1 LLHNNIDRFRRC
13 LVLLFMLL
21 IPVAF
26 DNSVAESSGDAR
38 WYLLHWTALIL
49 TAGYLFQEKEK
60 GPLRI
65 PAIALIIFFL
75 LALAAESMA
84 WSVNLYK
91 SWWSLKHATGY
102 AALFWFVYVLRGGL
116 WWRALLWMVAWG
128 AGFNA
133 ALGIAQANGIVLFGN
148 YFEQASVP
156 AGTLANKNLLGSY
169 LVVTLPAVLYL
180 MISSRR
186 WIARISAGAVLIAGV
201 TALLYVHSIASW
213 IAVLCAGFFLMAW
226 SFRSKRVVVAEVIC
240 MAVVCVALVGTKKMQ
255 QSETRLA
262 YNING
267 LAIVKDH
274 PQGGVGLG
282 AFKTIYGFYR
292 NAIIDTP
299 AGGFSKTTQPSRI
312 HNDLM
317 QAFVELGIAGG
328 LTYIAIFVVL
338 IAMAWRV
345 GTAMS
350 MCLISG
356 VIGLGINSLMD
367 FPLQLPMAPIALS
380 VFAGI
385 ITGLYVD
392 KMGARLWNIP
402 RYIYALLA
410 MLAVVGGLFIFQDD
424 WNRRVGSQCL
434 RASMSLCLDGDKE
447 RALANLEQSFDY
459 YPWNSRLYE
468 YAVISK

>member
-1 LLHNNIDRFRRC
+1 MNKNLDRFRRC
-13 LVLLFMLL
+13 IVLLFMLL

-49 TAGYLFQEKEK
+49 TAGYLFQNK

-65 PAIALIIFFL
+65 PAIVWMIVFL
-75 LALAAESMA
+75 LVLSASSMV
-84 WSVNLYK
+84 WSANLYK

-102 AALFWFVYVLRGGL
+102 AALFWFVYILRGGL
-116 WWRALLWMVAWG
+116 WWRALLWTVAWG

-148 YFEQASVP
+148 YFEQSCMP
-156 AGTLANKNLLGSY
+156 AGTFVNKNILGSY
-169 LVVTLPAVLYL
+169 LVVTMPAALYL

-186 WIARISAGAVLIAGV
+186 WIARISAGVVLIAGV
-201 TALLYVHSIASW
+201 TALLYVHSVASW
-213 IAVLCAGFFLMAW
+213 IAAIIAGFFLIAW
-226 SFRSKRVVVAEVIC
+226 RFRSRRLVVAAAIC
-240 MAVVCVALVGTKKMQ
+240 MAVVCVVFVGTNKIQ
-255 QSETRLA
+255 RSEVRHA

-267 LAIVKDH
+267 LAIIKDH

-282 AFKTIYGFYR
+282 AFKTVYGSYR

-299 AGGFSKTTQPSRI
+299 AAGFSKTAQPSRI

-328 LTYIAIFVVL
+328 ITYIAIFMVL

-367 FPLQLPMAPIALS
+367 FSLQLPMAPIALA

-385 ITGLYVD
+385 IAGLYVD
-392 KMGARLWNIP
+392 KTGARLWNIP

-410 MLAVVGGLFIFQDD
+410 VSAIAGGIFVFKDD
-424 WNRRVGSQCL
+424 WNRRKGSQYL
-434 RASMSLCLDGDKE
+434 RSSMLLCMEGDKE
-447 RALANLEQSFDY
+447 RALAYLVQSFACY
-459 YPWNSRLYE
+459 QWNSRLYE
-468 YAVISK
+468 YGVISK

>member
-1 LLHNNIDRFRRC
+1 MLHNNIDRFRRG

-38 WYLLHWTALIL
+38 WYMLHWTALIL
-49 TAGYLFQEKEK
+49 TAGYLFQKN

-65 PAIALIIFFL
+65 PAIVLIIAFL

-102 AALFWFVYVLRGGL
+102 AVLFWFVYVLRGGL
-116 WWRALLWMVAWG
+116 WWRALLWTVAWG

-148 YFEQASVP
+148 YFEQSCVP
-156 AGTLANKNLLGSY
+156 AGTLVNKNLLGSY
-169 LVVTLPAVLYL
+169 LVVTLPAVLCL

-186 WIARISAGAVLIAGV
+186 WMARISAGAVLAAGV
-201 TALLYVHSIASW
+201 IALIYVHSIASW
-213 IAVLCAGFFLMAW
+213 IAALIAGFFLIAW
-226 SFRSKRVVVAEVIC
+226 SFRSRRVVVVAVIC
-240 MAVVCVALVGTKKMQ
+240 MAVICVVFVGTKKMK
-255 QSETRLA
+255 QSEIRYAFNL
-262 YNING
+262 NG

-367 FPLQLPMAPIALS
+367 FPLQLPMAPITLS

-385 ITGLYVD
+385 ITGLYVN

-410 MLAVVGGLFIFQDD
+410 MLAIVGGLFIFQDD

>member
-1 LLHNNIDRFRRC
+1 MPHKTMDKFRRC

-21 IPVAF
+21 VPVAF

-38 WYLLHWTALIL
+38 WYMLHWTALIL
-49 TAGYLFQEKEK
+49 TAGYLFQKK
-60 GPLRI
+60 GPLCI
-65 PAIALIIFFL
+65 PAIAWVIVFL
-75 LALAAESMA
+75 LALSAESMA
-84 WSVNLYK
+84 WSVDLYK
-91 SWWSLKHATGY
+91 SWWSLKHAAGY
-102 AALFWFVYVLRGGL
+102 AALFWFVYILRGEL
-116 WWRALLWMVAWG
+116 WWRVLLWMVAWG

-133 ALGIAQANGIVLFGN
+133 VLGIAQANGVELFGG
-148 YFEQASVP
+148 YFQQAVAP

-180 MISSRR
+180 TISSRR
-186 WIARISAGAVLIAGV
+186 WLARISAGVVLIAGV
-201 TALLYVHSIASW
+201 IALLYVHSIASW
-213 IAVLCAGFFLMAW
+213 IAALIAGFFLMAW
-226 SFRSKRVVVAEVIC
+226 SFRNRHVVVVAAIC
-240 MAVVCVALVGTKKMQ
+240 MAVVCAAFVGAKKMQ
-255 QSETRLA
+255 QSDTRWAFNL
-262 YNING
+262 NG
-267 LAIVKDH
+267 LAIIKDH

-282 AFKTIYGFYR
+282 AFRTIYGFYR
-292 NAIIDTP
+292 NATIDTP
-299 AGGFSKTTQPSRI
+299 AEGFSATTRPSRM

-328 LTYIAIFVVL
+328 LAYIAVFVVL

-367 FPLQLPMAPIALS
+367 FPLQLPMVPVVLA

-392 KMGARLWNIP
+392 KVQSRFWVVP
-402 RYIYALLA
+402 RYIYMLLA
-410 MLAVVGGLFIFQDD
+410 VSAIAGGFFIFQDD

-459 YPWNSRLYE
+459 YQWNSRLYE